1 MMANVEEGL
10 IQQYVDEIR
19 VLSVKAYD
27 GEDVKVRVQDSVGR
41 AVEHFKIVVG
51 SDARANVAAYRG
63 RLKLS
68 ADLTHE
74 SQPAVRETLLYAASV
89 CPESV

>member
-10 IQQYVDEIR
+10 VQQYVSEIQA
-19 VLSVKAYD
+19 LTVKAYH
-27 GEDVKVRVQDSVGR
+27 GEDVKTRVQDSVAQ
-41 AVEHFKIVVG
+41 AVAHFNIIVG
-51 SDARANVAAYRG
+51 SDPKANVAAYRG
-63 RLKLS
+63 RLKLY

>member
-1 MMANVEEGL
+1 MMANVEQGL
-10 IQQYVDEIR
+10 IQQYVSEIQA
-19 VLSVKAYD
+19 LTVKAYH

-51 SDARANVAAYRG
+51 SDAKANVAAYRG

-74 SQPAVRETLLYAASV
+74 SQPAVRETLLYAVSV